1 MGQVLAMSKRVL
13 CEKLLPVII
22 ISVSYDVYVHGQ
34 GYDLY
39 STIIILIPIILILII
54 TTITRQL

>member
-1 MGQVLAMSKRVL
+1 MSKRVL